1 MVGGGEVRGNIA
13 ELKKSLP
20 VVRSEDGVA
29 VRDNT
34 GRETMEADDMLEEE
48 IGYCRG
54 GEGLRGRNEVGL
66 FGESVDDN

>member
-1 MVGGGEVRGNIA
+1 VVGGGEVRGNIA